1 MDFNHGPLACQP
13 RQGLGGTQ
21 PHISKAKAPQPDRDV
36 RFGVHKLRVAA
47 HHRAGRA
54 ECPRGSMGT
63 VGANQKY
70 QIAALNL
77 SPEGLLSGLSG
88 FREGLIFL
96 LWLGGVARLCGPVVL
111 FSVAPAP
118 EFVVQD
124 GGEHIDAA
132 IVDGDCIGAECASGN
147 RKALVL

>member
-1 MDFNHGPLACQP
+1 MHAGVSLIFRLSDPF
-13 RQGLGGTQ
+13 GT
-21 PHISKAKAPQPDRDV
+21 KR
-36 RFGVHKLRVAA
+36 
-47 HHRAGRA
+47 
-54 ECPRGSMGT
+54 
-63 VGANQKY
+63 N
-70 QIAALNL
+70 IAALNL

-118 EFVVQD
+118 EFVVQG